1 MGGLAHVDAN
11 EGAPSLFRH
20 KKKTLRMERLFDLS
34 DSAFKVERL
43 MLLRHLRQTSVN
55 VSANDALALD
65 LCEGPV
71 EPWQ

>member
-1 MGGLAHVDAN
+1 
-11 EGAPSLFRH
+11 
-20 KKKTLRMERLFDLS
+20 MERPFDLS

-55 VSANDALALD
+55 VSANEALALD